1 MKTVIV
7 TGASKGVGEAIA
19 KALSKEYEV
28 IAISRN
34 LNKMELAFEGLDNI
48 TPYQMDLVNSED
60 IKKFKEYIA
69 DKDIRALINN
79 AGGGGGS
86 DKIQNDMTDNWS
98 YAYNIN
104 VIAPM
109 KMSQAVMPSML
120 KNKIGDIIMITS
132 ICGYYP
138 YPGGGNYTAAK
149 RAEIAFSETLR
160 MEMAGTGIKVSQIAP
175 GTIDTD
181 KDHPK
186 EIALKSE
193 DVAEAVRWVVSLPD
207 NVNVDSMTIMH
218 PYNQRHG

>member
-1 MKTVIV
+1 MKTVVV
-7 TGASKGVGEAIA
+7 TGASQGVGKAIA
-19 KALSKEYEV
+19 KTLSKEYKV
-28 IAISRN
+28 IAISRS
-34 LNKMELAFEGLDNI
+34 LNKMQEAFEGFENI
-48 TPYQMDLVNSED
+48 TPYQMDLVKPED
-60 IKKFKEYIA
+60 IENFKKYIA
-69 DKDIRALINN
+69 DKDIRALVNN

-86 DKIQNDMTDNWS
+86 DTIAKDFSDNWT

-109 KMSQAVMPSML
+109 KMSQAVIPSML

-138 YPGGGNYTAAK
+138 YAGGGNYTAAK
-149 RAEIAFSETLR
+149 RAEISFSETLR
-160 MEMAGTGIKVSQIAP
+160 IEMAGSGIKVSHIAP

-181 KDHPK
+181 KDHPRQ
-186 EIALKSE
+186 IALKPE
-193 DVAEAVRWVVSLPD
+193 DVAESVRWVISLPD